1 MNISIVLPFYN
12 ESKRITNIFKP
23 IINLKKKI
31 RNIEFIFV
39 NDGSVDS
46 SINLINDFIKKNKI
60 KNFKIIS
67 YLKNKGKGH
76 ALKMGVLNAKYEWIL
91 TSDIDLSVELDYFL
105 NWFNL
110 NKLKDNT
117 AYFASRNNSGSKIKT
132 ILVRKFIGSILQYFV
147 NIFVDKNLM
156 DTQCGYKL
164 YNKKYALKTFKNL
177 SVKGFAH
184 DIELIFLLKKNKIKI
199 VELPVIW
206 KHKTNG
212 KINIITDPLIF
223 FIIFFK
229 IILKEYF
236 KKIF

>member
-1 MNISIVLPFYN
+1 MNISIILPFYN
-12 ESKRITNIFKP
+12 ESKRLSNIFKS
-23 IINLKKKI
+23 IINLQKKI
-31 RNIEFIFV
+31 KNIEFIFV

-76 ALKMGVLNAKYEWIL
+76 ALKLGVLKAKYEWIL

-105 NWFNL
+105 KWFNL
-110 NKLKDNT
+110 YKLKDNT

-132 ILVRKFIGSILQYFV
+132 IFIRKFIGSILQYFV
-147 NIFVDKNLM
+147 HIFVDKNLM

>member
-39 NDGSVDS
+39 NDGSIDS

-105 NWFNL
+105 KWFNL
-110 NKLKDNT
+110 YELKDNA

-132 ILVRKFIGSILQYFV
+132 IFIRKFIGNILQYLV
-147 NIFVDKNLM
+147 HIFVDKNLM

-164 YNKKYALKTFKNL
+164 YNKKYTLKTFKNL

-199 VELPVIW
+199 IELPVIW

-236 KKIF
+236 KKLF

>member
-76 ALKMGVLNAKYEWIL
+76 ALKLGVLNAKYEWIL

-105 NWFNL
+105 KWFNL
-110 NKLKDNT
+110 YKLKNNR
-117 AYFASRNNSGSKIKT
+117 AYFASRNISGSKIKT
-132 ILVRKFIGSILQYFV
+132 IFIRKFIGSILQYLV
-147 NIFVDKNLM
+147 HIFVDKNLI

-184 DIELIFLLKKNKIKI
+184 DIELIFLLKKNKIRI
-199 VELPVIW
+199 IELPVIW

-212 KINIITDPLIF
+212 KINIITDPLFF

-236 KKIF
+236 KKFF